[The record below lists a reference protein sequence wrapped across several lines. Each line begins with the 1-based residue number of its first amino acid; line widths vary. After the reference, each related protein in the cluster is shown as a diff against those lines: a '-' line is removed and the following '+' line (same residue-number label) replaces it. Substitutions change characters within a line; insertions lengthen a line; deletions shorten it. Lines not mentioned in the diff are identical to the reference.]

1 MTKIKT
7 PWPTKDAM
15 TQIYDKSLWGGDTY
29 DFYSGEGSHDTD
41 IIAPYIDVI
50 TTFLSEKHNQLVVC
64 DLGCGDF
71 NVGQH
76 LVNYTKE
83 YKAIDVVAPLIERN
97 KRHYKA
103 SNLEFL
109 NLDIVQD
116 NLPAAD
122 CVILRQVLQHLSNN
136 EVSQVLK
143 KLNKYRYIILT
154 EHIPTGN
161 FTPNKDIISGQG
173 TRLKHQSGVNVLSA
187 PFLLNIAKAEVLNEF
202 VMDDNKSKIVTLLF
216 DLQAHDTAKI

>member
-1 MTKIKT
+1 
-7 PWPTKDAM
+7 M
-15 TQIYDKSLWGGDTY
+15 TQIYDKSLWGGDAH
-29 DFYSGEGSHDTD
+29 DFYSGDGSHNTK

-50 TTFLSEKHNQLVVC
+50 TTFLGGQHNQLVVC

-76 LVNYTKE
+76 LVKYTKE
-83 YKAIDVVAPLIERN
+83 YKAVDVVESLIERN
-97 KRHYKA
+97 KTRFKA

-109 NLDIVQD
+109 NLDIVHD
-116 NLPAAD
+116 TLPKAD
-122 CVILRQVLQHLSNN
+122 CAILRQVLQHLSNN